1 MVISSIILI
10 AGGNDYSIGYAYNGP
25 TIHRFNRLEQPSWG
39 FTFNPSQSEAW
50 QKSKCMAMII
60 QHVSHIK
67 SMTGAI
73 LDALR
78 NIKCNILWNIHES
91 THPRFPKIY
100 DGWSLH
106 LKGSYPMITPEILS
120 HPHMTHFRWVGCF
133 FGMVGPRASSPSLP
147 WRPLFTPG
155 GLGGLPRG
163 AGGPRSPS
171 GREYVTYSRR
181 NLEKWSKNTDL
192 TDKTH
197 GNYTGI
203 EFWNPWGSLNGWCDE
218 ALAVLKMH
226 QAEIVS
232 PAKVVPKFKSSWP
245 CPMRIVYVI
254 VAARQQNQFQE
265 QTIYRSYRCL
275 RKKKQHTW
283 NCPGTIWNSQ
293 FSWWSSPTWYF
304 IISNGEWTSAK
315 IKRCNLAVSWI
326 WA

>member
-133 FGMVGPRASSPSLP
+133 FGMVGPPGVITKPSLASTLHARRT
-147 WRPLFTPG
+147 WR
-155 GLGGLPRG
+155 
-163 AGGPRSPS
+163 
-171 GREYVTYSRR
+171 
-181 NLEKWSKNTDL
+181 
-192 TDKTH
+192 
-197 GNYTGI
+197 I
-203 EFWNPWGSLNGWCDE
+203 
-218 ALAVLKMH
+218 
-226 QAEIVS
+226 
-232 PAKVVPKFKSSWP
+232 
-245 CPMRIVYVI
+245 
-254 VAARQQNQFQE
+254 AARCRR
-265 QTIYRSYRCL
+265 T
-275 RKKKQHTW
+275 
-283 NCPGTIWNSQ
+283 
-293 FSWWSSPTWYF
+293 
-304 IISNGEWTSAK
+304 
-315 IKRCNLAVSWI
+315 
-326 WA
+326 